1 MQCNINLLLPFISRI
16 FRQSI
21 ATEVFPSSLKTSQ
34 VCPKLKKPDLEP
46 DLFVNYRPI
55 ANIPF
60 LSKVI
65 EKLVA
70 IQVHNY
76 LNCHGL
82 FPTLQSANW
91 KHHST
96 ESALLRV
103 SNDIFRTHSHGQGKI
118 ILALLDRSV
127 SFDILDH
134 LLLLTIFVTEM
145 GRS

>member
-1 MQCNINLLLPFISRI
+1 M
-16 FRQSI
+16 
-21 ATEVFPSSLKTSQ
+21 SLKTSQ

-76 LNCHGL
+76 LNCPGL

-103 SNDIFRTHSHGQGKI
+103 SNDIFRTLDSHGQGKI
-118 ILALLDRSV
+118 ILALLDLSV
-127 SFDILDH
+127 SFDIIDH
-134 LLLLTIFVTEM
+134 HLLLTIFVTEM
-145 GRS
+145 GPS